1 MHGTTFYTLII
12 TAMKL
17 FTGNRGMP
25 LVGVNEVNMLD
36 DISYKINDL
45 ILFTPGTSALSFVK
59 QPDIE
64 PILISNITKRLLLLL
79 ITHQGEVVS
88 RNLLFQKVWD
98 NYGLISSD
106 SNLNQCVSKLRRLIK
121 SMGLDEEFITTAPK
135 MGFMLRSEIQ
145 IETEKHEQDENNSQQ
160 EASITERTHSPPVQ
174 PIETF
179 SVQKEVSGRRRKW
192 LLLIYISVAFAI
204 LIATLSIYYL
214 SISKE
219 IYIGKV
225 GECKTFIADN
235 SLYSPITEDARNN
248 ILEFLKAKE
257 VNCKPDD
264 YILVNRSNRVSSYIS
279 DISRI
284 FVVKCKILRENK
296 IEICES
302 ITNERSL

>member
-1 MHGTTFYTLII
+1 M
-12 TAMKL
+12 
-17 FTGNRGMP
+17 
-25 LVGVNEVNMLD
+25 
-36 DISYKINDL
+36 SYKINDL
-45 ILFTPGTSALSFVK
+45 ILFTPATSALSFVK

-79 ITHQGEVVS
+79 LTHQGEVVS

-145 IETEKHEQDENNSQQ
+145 IEAEKCEQDENNSQQ
-160 EASITERTHSPPVQ
+160 ESPITERTHSPPVQ
-174 PIETF
+174 SIETF
-179 SVQKEVSGRRRKW
+179 SEQKKISGRRKKW
-192 LLLIYISVAFAI
+192 LLLVSIALVVVI

-248 ILEFLKAKE
+248 ILEFLKAKD
-257 VNCKPDD
+257 VSCKPDD

-302 ITNERSL
+302 ITNERTL

>member
-1 MHGTTFYTLII
+1 
-12 TAMKL
+12 
-17 FTGNRGMP
+17 
-25 LVGVNEVNMLD
+25 MLD

-45 ILFTPGTSALSFVK
+45 ILFTPATSALSFVK

-79 ITHQGEVVS
+79 LTHQGEVVS

-145 IETEKHEQDENNSQQ
+145 IEAEKYEQDENNSQQ
-160 EASITERTHSPPVQ
+160 EPPITERTHSPPVQ

-179 SVQKEVSGRRRKW
+179 SEQKKISGRRKKW
-192 LLLIYISVAFAI
+192 LLLVSIALVVVI

-248 ILEFLKAKE
+248 ILEFLKAKD
-257 VNCKPDD
+257 VSCKPDD

-302 ITNERSL
+302 ITNERTL

>member
-1 MHGTTFYTLII
+1 
-12 TAMKL
+12 MKL

-45 ILFTPGTSALSFVK
+45 ILFTPATSALSFVK

-79 ITHQGEVVS
+79 LTHQGEVVS

-145 IETEKHEQDENNSQQ
+145 IEAEKCEQDENNSQQ
-160 EASITERTHSPPVQ
+160 EPSITERTHSPPVQ
-174 PIETF
+174 PIETLF
-179 SVQKEVSGRRRKW
+179 VQKKISGRRKKW
-192 LLLIYISVAFAI
+192 LLLASITLAVVI

-214 SISKE
+214 SISRE

-257 VNCKPDD
+257 VRCKPDD
-264 YILVNRSNRVSSYIS
+264 YILVNRSNRVNSYIS

>member
-1 MHGTTFYTLII
+1 
-12 TAMKL
+12 MKL

-25 LVGVNEVNMLD
+25 LVGVNKVNMLD

-45 ILFTPGTSALSFVK
+45 ILFTPATSALSFVK

-79 ITHQGEVVS
+79 LTHQGEVVS

-145 IETEKHEQDENNSQQ
+145 IEAEKCEQDENNSQQ
-160 EASITERTHSPPVQ
+160 EPSITERTHSPPVQ
-174 PIETF
+174 PIETLF
-179 SVQKEVSGRRRKW
+179 VQKKISGRRKKW
-192 LLLIYISVAFAI
+192 LLLASITLAVVI

-214 SISKE
+214 SISRE

-257 VNCKPDD
+257 VRCKPDD
-264 YILVNRSNRVSSYIS
+264 YILVNRSNRVNSYIS

>member
-1 MHGTTFYTLII
+1 
-12 TAMKL
+12 
-17 FTGNRGMP
+17 
-25 LVGVNEVNMLD
+25 MLD

-45 ILFTPGTSALSFVK
+45 ILFTPATSALSFVK

-79 ITHQGEVVS
+79 LTHQGEVVS

-145 IETEKHEQDENNSQQ
+145 IEAEKCEQDENNSQQ
-160 EASITERTHSPPVQ
+160 EPSITERTHSPPVQ
-174 PIETF
+174 PIETLF
-179 SVQKEVSGRRRKW
+179 VQKKISGRRKKW
-192 LLLIYISVAFAI
+192 LLLASITLAVVI

-214 SISKE
+214 SISRE

-257 VNCKPDD
+257 VRCKPDD
-264 YILVNRSNRVSSYIS
+264 YILVNRSNRVNSYIS

>member
-1 MHGTTFYTLII
+1 
-12 TAMKL
+12 
-17 FTGNRGMP
+17 
-25 LVGVNEVNMLD
+25 MLD

-59 QPDIE
+59 QPDVE

-145 IETEKHEQDENNSQQ
+145 IEVEKSEQDENNSQQ
-160 EASITERTHSPPVQ
+160 DLSITERVHSPPTEF
-174 PIETF
+174 IEASRVKSKITN
-179 SVQKEVSGRRRKW
+179 SRKKW
-192 LLLIYISVAFAI
+192 LLLVCIILAFVI
-204 LIATLSIYYL
+204 LIATSTVYYR

>member
-1 MHGTTFYTLII
+1 MRGTIFYTLI
-12 TAMKL
+12 TTTMKL

-45 ILFTPGTSALSFVK
+45 ILFTPATSALSFVK

-79 ITHQGEVVS
+79 LTHQGEVVS

-145 IETEKHEQDENNSQQ
+145 IEAEKCEQDENNSQQ
-160 EASITERTHSPPVQ
+160 EPSITERTHSPPVQ
-174 PIETF
+174 PIET
-179 SVQKEVSGRRRKW
+179 SSLQKKISGRRKKW
-192 LLLIYISVAFAI
+192 LLLVGIALVVVI

-248 ILEFLKAKE
+248 ILEFLKAKD
-257 VNCKPDD
+257 VSCKPDD

>member
-1 MHGTTFYTLII
+1 
-12 TAMKL
+12 
-17 FTGNRGMP
+17 
-25 LVGVNEVNMLD
+25 MLD

-45 ILFTPGTSALSFVK
+45 ILFTPATSALSFVK

-79 ITHQGEVVS
+79 LTHQGEVVS

-145 IETEKHEQDENNSQQ
+145 IEAEKCEQDENNSQQ
-160 EASITERTHSPPVQ
+160 EPSIAERTHSPPVQ

-179 SVQKEVSGRRRKW
+179 SEQKKISGRRKKW
-192 LLLIYISVAFAI
+192 LLLVSIALVVVI

-225 GECKTFIADN
+225 GECKTFIADS

-248 ILEFLKAKE
+248 ILEFLKAKK

>member
-1 MHGTTFYTLII
+1 
-12 TAMKL
+12 
-17 FTGNRGMP
+17 
-25 LVGVNEVNMLD
+25 MLD

-59 QPDIE
+59 QPDVE

-145 IETEKHEQDENNSQQ
+145 IEVEKSEQDENNSQQ
-160 EASITERTHSPPVQ
+160 DLSITERVHSPPTES
-174 PIETF
+174 IEASRVKSKITH
-179 SVQKEVSGRRRKW
+179 SRKKW
-192 LLLIYISVAFAI
+192 LLLVCIILAFVI
-204 LIATLSIYYL
+204 LIATSTVYYR

-225 GECKTFIADN
+225 GECKTFIADS

-248 ILEFLKAKE
+248 ILEFLKAKK

>member
-1 MHGTTFYTLII
+1 MRGTIFYTLI
-12 TAMKL
+12 TTTMKL

-145 IETEKHEQDENNSQQ
+145 IEAEKCEQDENNSQQ
-160 EASITERTHSPPVQ
+160 EPSITERTHSPPVQ

-179 SVQKEVSGRRRKW
+179 SEQKKISGRRKKW
-192 LLLIYISVAFAI
+192 LLLVSIALVVVI

-219 IYIGKV
+219 IY
-225 GECKTFIADN
+225 
-235 SLYSPITEDARNN
+235 
-248 ILEFLKAKE
+248 
-257 VNCKPDD
+257 
-264 YILVNRSNRVSSYIS
+264 
-279 DISRI
+279 
-284 FVVKCKILRENK
+284 
-296 IEICES
+296 
-302 ITNERSL
+302 

>member
-1 MHGTTFYTLII
+1 M
-12 TAMKL
+12 
-17 FTGNRGMP
+17 
-25 LVGVNEVNMLD
+25 
-36 DISYKINDL
+36 SYKINDL
-45 ILFTPGTSALSFVK
+45 ILFTPATSALSFVK

-79 ITHQGEVVS
+79 LTHQGEVVS

-145 IETEKHEQDENNSQQ
+145 IEAEKCEQDENNSQQ
-160 EASITERTHSPPVQ
+160 EPSITERTHSPPVQ
-174 PIETF
+174 PIET
-179 SVQKEVSGRRRKW
+179 SSLQKKISGRRKKW
-192 LLLIYISVAFAI
+192 LLLVGIALVVVI

-248 ILEFLKAKE
+248 ILEFLKAKD
-257 VNCKPDD
+257 VSCKPDD

-302 ITNERSL
+302 ITNERTL